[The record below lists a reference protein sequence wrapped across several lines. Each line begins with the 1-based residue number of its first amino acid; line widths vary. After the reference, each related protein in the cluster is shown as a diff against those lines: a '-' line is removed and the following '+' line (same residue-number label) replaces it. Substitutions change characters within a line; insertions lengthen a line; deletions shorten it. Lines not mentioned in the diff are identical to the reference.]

1 MKFCVNKKRMVRPE
15 GFEPPTLGSEDQC
28 SIQLSYGRIKY
39 LRKFNFLWLALVG
52 ILTQKPTGG
61 TPRRR
66 AKKI

>member
-1 MKFCVNKKRMVRPE
+1 
-15 GFEPPTLGSEDQC
+15 
-28 SIQLSYGRIKY
+28 LSYGRIKY